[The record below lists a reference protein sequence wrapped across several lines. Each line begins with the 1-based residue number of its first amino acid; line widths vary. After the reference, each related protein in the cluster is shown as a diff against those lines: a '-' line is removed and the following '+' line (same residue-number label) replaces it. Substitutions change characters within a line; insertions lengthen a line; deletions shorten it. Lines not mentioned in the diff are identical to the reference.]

1 MDAGRLVNAAEKKR
15 RKEIGATRHELA
27 DAMIVLSL
35 VTLSRLRNSADVENL
50 NKEMARINDQLK
62 DDLEHLQDL
71 EGYAETA
78 AKVANGLAS
87 AVEKVAELAL

>member
-1 MDAGRLVNAAEKKR
+1 
-15 RKEIGATRHELA
+15 LA